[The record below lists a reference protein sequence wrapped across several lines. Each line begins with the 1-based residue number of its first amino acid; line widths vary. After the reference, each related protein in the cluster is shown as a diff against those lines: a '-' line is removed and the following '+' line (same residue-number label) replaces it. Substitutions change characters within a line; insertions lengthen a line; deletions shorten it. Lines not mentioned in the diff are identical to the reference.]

1 MVTSP
6 SLAEGAVGPSILFR
20 NDAERLE
27 LMAPRKEPGGA
38 SRRRSRKAGAGV
50 AGAAAA
56 ALALTGTVAGT
67 AAAAPTARLTTA
79 AAAPAGPGL
88 VITPDASQQGPAF
101 EGWGTSLA
109 WFAEVTGGYSDEVKD
124 KLADLVFGED
134 GLNLNLARFNIGGGN
149 APDVPAYL
157 RPGGAIPGW
166 WKAPAGTT
174 RTDVDWWDPDDPADW
189 NWDADPNQTW
199 WIDKIKKI
207 DATKGQPT
215 TWEAFSNS
223 PPWFMTT
230 SGYVS
235 GGFNATTDQL
245 KTSSVDDYTRY
256 LTEVVDHLEQAHGI
270 SFASID
276 PFNEPNT
283 NYWGT
288 TLGSDGNPTGGR
300 QEGAHMSP
308 ALMSKVAVSLQSALG
323 GASTKARI
331 AAMDETNPGTFVTD
345 WFGYTDEARA
355 AVSRLNV
362 HTYGTGQRTAV
373 RDIAKAV
380 DKPLWMSEVEG
391 SWGSGQSFTSMDPG
405 IGMASHITDDLRE
418 LDPSAWVLWQPVEDY
433 DNMAPGGESAAG
445 ANWGEIQMPFDCT
458 PTDSLA
464 DCQIRTNT
472 KFDTIRNFTHYIRP
486 GDHLAPTNDTAST
499 AAVDASGTGATVV
512 HTNDATSAQ
521 TVTLDLST
529 FARTDG
535 ATVTPVVTSAGG
547 ALVKGEPVRVT
558 DGTATLTVPAR
569 SVTTFVVDG
578 VSGVA
583 KDAPVVQDGHVYQLV
598 GVQSSRSLAATDD
611 GAATV
616 IRTSDDAAAGQLW
629 RFTKLA
635 GGDSTRAT
643 YRVTSASTGGV
654 LAVDGTGALVLTKD
668 AAASAAAT
676 ARWSLSTTGDGTYV
690 LVNAGRTAVLEVG
703 GQKTA
708 DGSPVDVYQPNSGA
722 NQRWTIV
729 DATVLSTRPAAVY
742 TVPGRA
748 PELPATVTPVYP
760 DGARGALPVTW
771 KTPSGNPWKKAGTVT
786 VTGTATTALGDKVAA
801 TATVTVDVLASAE
814 PARAKA
820 YVGGVPE
827 LPETVTAVTK
837 SGTEVERPVTWDAA
851 PAGAYDHVGVVTLAG
866 KVATLDGSDLA
877 ATVRVQVTKPV
888 LANVATEAGTTVA
901 ASYTENGYP
910 ATNVINGVTTEKGW
924 STWKSGTQ
932 DASET
937 LTFGLP
943 EARDV
948 GAVKVYFYKDGSNVS
963 WSDSVQ
969 VQKKASDGSWVAASD
984 DVPVASSGGAAP
996 VVEVPVTSDG
1006 PTTTLRVLFTNP
1018 AGGRYLTVSE
1028 VQLLAKSPGQSSDAT
1043 LASLTVGG
1051 KALPGFDPARTAYT
1065 LPVTSGGIPRVTA
1078 DAADP
1083 YAEVTVEQA
1092 AGSSRTAKVTVRS
1105 EDGTASTTY
1114 AVTFTL
1120 PDWASS
1126 TVYDTGDTVAYGG
1139 SVWLASWWTQNQK
1152 PGDVN
1157 GPWQE
1162 VVQTSDGTAVW
1173 TASRIFDTGDEVEY
1187 QGVRYVAQWWTRNQ
1201 VPGAANGPWKK
1212 VG

>member
-1 MVTSP
+1 MTPPKRPGRGRSI
-6 SLAEGAVGPSILFR
+6 SGAGAV
-20 NDAERLE
+20 
-27 LMAPRKEPGGA
+27 
-38 SRRRSRKAGAGV
+38 
-50 AGAAAA
+50 GAAAA
-56 ALALTGTVAGT
+56 ALVLTGTIAGGGAAGAATTEAT
-67 AAAAPTARLTTA
+67 AQASTTA
-79 AAAPAGPGL
+79 PDAT
-88 VITPDASQQGPAF
+88 ITPDPSQQGDVF
-101 EGWGTSLA
+101 QGWGTSLA

-134 GLNLNLARFNIGGGN
+134 GLNLNIARFNIGGGN

-207 DATKGQPT
+207 DATKDQPT

-245 KTSSVDDYTRY
+245 KASSVDDYTRY
-256 LTEVVDHLEQAHGI
+256 LTEVVDHLEQDHGI

-308 ALMSKVAVSLQSALG
+308 ALMAKVAVSLRSALG
-323 GASTKARI
+323 SSSTKAQI

-405 IGMASHITDDLRE
+405 LGMASHITDDLRE

-458 PTDSLA
+458 STDTLA

-486 GDHLAPTNDTAST
+486 GDHLVPTDDTAST

-512 HTNDATSAQ
+512 HTNDAASAQ
-521 TVTLDLST
+521 TVTLDLT
-529 FARTDG
+529 KFGHTDG
-535 ATVTPVVTSAGG
+535 ATVTPVVTSADG
-547 ALVKGEPVRVT
+547 ALVAGKAVDVVNGA
-558 DGTATLTVPAR
+558 ATVTVPAR
-569 SVTTFVVDG
+569 SVTSFVVKG

-583 KDAPVVQDGHVYQLV
+583 EDAPVVQDGHVYRLA
-598 GVQSSRSLAATDD
+598 GVQSGRSLAATDD
-611 GAATV
+611 GASTV

-643 YRVTSASTGGV
+643 YQVASASTGGV
-654 LAVDGTGALVLTKD
+654 LAVDGSGALVLTKD
-668 AAASAAAT
+668 SAATAGAT
-676 ARWSLSTTGDGTYV
+676 ARWYLSTTGDGTYV
-690 LVNAGRTAVLEVG
+690 LVNASRTAVLEVG

-722 NQRWTIV
+722 NQRWSLV
-729 DATVLSTRPAAVY
+729 DDTVL
-742 TVPGRA
+742 
-748 PELPATVTPVYP
+748 
-760 DGARGALPVTW
+760 
-771 KTPSGNPWKKAGTVT
+771 
-786 VTGTATTALGDKVAA
+786 
-801 TATVTVDVLASAE
+801 
-814 PARAKA
+814 
-820 YVGGVPE
+820 
-827 LPETVTAVTK
+827 
-837 SGTEVERPVTWDAA
+837 
-851 PAGAYDHVGVVTLAG
+851 
-866 KVATLDGSDLA
+866 
-877 ATVRVQVTKPV
+877 
-888 LANVATEAGTTVA
+888 
-901 ASYTENGYP
+901 
-910 ATNVINGVTTEKGW
+910 
-924 STWKSGTQ
+924 
-932 DASET
+932 
-937 LTFGLP
+937 
-943 EARDV
+943 
-948 GAVKVYFYKDGSNVS
+948 
-963 WSDSVQ
+963 
-969 VQKKASDGSWVAASD
+969 
-984 DVPVASSGGAAP
+984 
-996 VVEVPVTSDG
+996 
-1006 PTTTLRVLFTNP
+1006 
-1018 AGGRYLTVSE
+1018 
-1028 VQLLAKSPGQSSDAT
+1028 
-1043 LASLTVGG
+1043 
-1051 KALPGFDPARTAYT
+1051 
-1065 LPVTSGGIPRVTA
+1065 
-1078 DAADP
+1078 
-1083 YAEVTVEQA
+1083 
-1092 AGSSRTAKVTVRS
+1092 
-1105 EDGTASTTY
+1105 
-1114 AVTFTL
+1114 
-1120 PDWASS
+1120 
-1126 TVYDTGDTVAYGG
+1126 
-1139 SVWLASWWTQNQK
+1139 
-1152 PGDVN
+1152 
-1157 GPWQE
+1157 
-1162 VVQTSDGTAVW
+1162 
-1173 TASRIFDTGDEVEY
+1173 
-1187 QGVRYVAQWWTRNQ
+1187 
-1201 VPGAANGPWKK
+1201 
-1212 VG
+1212 